1 MIGQSSQPRPPHAA
15 ASPTGGEAAPD
26 EGPDAMSDATPGD
39 ALRFKV
45 LIQNPEGFHM
55 RPVTSFAELAKTF
68 QSSITV
74 AKDDRVVD
82 GKSPLEMLFLAAVQG
97 SELTVEA
104 RGPDARE
111 AVAALAALMQR
122 WRQEADAEPPLPPK
136 G

>member
-1 MIGQSSQPRPPHAA
+1 MTFMMGQSSQPRPPHAA
-15 ASPTGGEAAPD
+15 VAVTGGNGAPPE
-26 EGPDAMSDATPGD
+26 EGPDAMPGD
-39 ALRFKV
+39 TVRFKV
-45 LIQNPEGFHM
+45 LIHNPEGFHM
-55 RPVTSFAELAKTF
+55 RPVTSFAELARTF
-68 QSSITV
+68 QSTVTV

-111 AVAALAALMQR
+111 AVAALEALMER
-122 WRQEADAEPPLPPK
+122 WRQEAEGYPPLPPK